1 MPASKSFEKD
11 ITRLREVTVAQSLVH
26 FLLVYSFDD
35 RALIRQDEYV
45 DTTEA
50 VAAYEAAEVE
60 FRNSDAVDKY
70 EVVLVGAD
78 SIETVKRTHGH
89 YFKDA
94 DEAMFAD
101 LLASH

>member
-1 MPASKSFEKD
+1 MS
-11 ITRLREVTVAQSLVH
+11 QSLVH
-26 FLLVYSFDD
+26 FLLVYSFDEQ
-35 RALIRQDEYV
+35 RLIHQEEFT
-45 DTTEA
+45 DTELAVVAYEDTEA
-50 VAAYEAAEVE
+50 QY
-60 FRNSDAVDKY
+60 RNRADVDRF

-78 SIETVKRTHGH
+78 SIQTVMRTHGH

>member
-1 MPASKSFEKD
+1 M
-11 ITRLREVTVAQSLVH
+11 AQSLIH
-26 FLLVYSFDD
+26 FLLVYSFDAG
-35 RALIRQDEYV
+35 RLIREEEFT
-45 DTTEA
+45 DTRMA
-50 VAAYEAAEVE
+50 VTAYEAAEAE
-60 FRNSDAVDKY
+60 FRNSDEVARF

-78 SIETVKRTHGH
+78 SIETVMRTHGH